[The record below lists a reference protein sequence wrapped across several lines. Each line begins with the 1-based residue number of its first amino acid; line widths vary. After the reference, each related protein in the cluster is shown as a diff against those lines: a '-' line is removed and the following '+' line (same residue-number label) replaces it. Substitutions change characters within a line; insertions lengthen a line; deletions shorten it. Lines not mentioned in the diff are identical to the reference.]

1 MFGLKTVVALMG
13 LASIVAAA
21 PAEDNRVHVKRQGDD
36 IKNCYCGSDTG
47 FAQVSDPDTTKAA
60 CADYGSYAGPYP
72 TRCQIII
79 DINEPLYIDKCKA
92 LGQPTGWCEK

>member
-21 PAEDNRVHVKRQGDD
+21 PAEDKRVHVKRQLDD
-36 IKNCYCGSDTG
+36 IKNCYCGRDTG
-47 FAQVSDPDTTKAA
+47 DALVSDPDTTRTA
-60 CADYGSYAGPYP
+60 CAEFGSVAGPYP

-79 DINEPLYIDKCKA
+79 DINEPQYIAKCKA

>member
-36 IKNCYCGSDTG
+36 IKNCYCGRDTG
-47 FAQVSDPDTTKAA
+47 SALVSDPDTTKAA
-60 CADYGSYAGPYP
+60 CADYGSYGK
-72 TRCQIII
+72 CQIII